1 MRNYEPDRSND
12 GEFGA
17 AACGGNHRSSDTFP
31 RDGNRFRL
39 QRTFG
44 RRVRGLPG
52 DAGGFDG
59 NESRSFG

>member
-17 AACGGNHRSSDTFP
+17 AACGGNHRSSDTFR
-31 RDGNRFRL
+31 RDGNRIRL

-44 RRVRGLPG
+44 RRFRDLPG

-59 NESRSFG
+59 KESRSFG